1 VSVVLRGPDAVGLA
15 VYRRVVLEGE
25 RVELDDGVLDEVER
39 SRAAMLRHIATGVPA
54 YGVTTGL
61 GYMASR
67 PVGEDDQPALQRSL
81 LTGRAS
87 GLGAPLPADV
97 VRGVMLLRLA
107 GFLHGAPGVSA
118 ALCRF
123 LADRLNDGWS
133 PVVPAGPYGAAGEV
147 GPLAH
152 LFQTL
157 VGDGVVTLDGEQV
170 PAGEALGRLGVQPYD
185 PGPKEGLALIN
196 GSPCATA
203 WAVHLGDRGRRLLDQ
218 ATRTAALAVALTGAS
233 ARAFAVGVG
242 VLGGDEAEQDVAR
255 RLRAL
260 LEEEPGLDG
269 PKQPPVS
276 FRVVPQV
283 HGALL
288 RSLDDLSATAEGRL
302 RAVTD
307 SPLFLAAGSA
317 GEGEG
322 EAEGLYPSGAF
333 HALGVT
339 LRLET
344 VGLAAAHAVNLVEK
358 RLHRLLDA
366 RFSGLPEQLS
376 LRPGVEVGAVSMHKT
391 AVGLAAES
399 RLLATPASL
408 HAFDTSAGQEDV
420 QANTL
425 LAAERVRS
433 LLENLETALACEL
446 VALRQ
451 AAYLRGR
458 PLEAPG
464 LADALARL
472 VEAVPAIEEDR
483 TLSPDV
489 ERVVALLRT
498 GEL

>member
-1 VSVVLRGPDAVGLA
+1 MTVILNRPDALDLVA
-15 VYRRVVLEGE
+15 YRRVVLEGE
-25 RVELDDGVLDEVER
+25 RVELDDGVLSQVDH
-39 SRAAMLRHIATGVPA
+39 SRAAMLRHIATGIPA

-81 LTGRAS
+81 LTARAS
-87 GLGAPLPADV
+87 GLGAPLPEDV

-107 GFLHGAPGVSA
+107 GFMHGAPGVSA
-118 ALCRF
+118 GLCRF

-157 VGDGVVTLDGEQV
+157 IGEGLVALDGEHV
-170 PAGEALGRLGVQPYD
+170 PAGEALGRFGVEPYD

-203 WAVHLGDRGRRLLDQ
+203 WAVHLGDLGRRLLDQ

-233 ARAFAVGVG
+233 ARAFAAGVG
-242 VLGGDEAEQDVAR
+242 ALGGDEAEQVVAQS
-255 RLRAL
+255 LREL
-260 LEEEPGLDG
+260 LEGEPGLDG
-269 PKQPPVS
+269 PRQPPVS

-288 RSLDDLSATAEGRL
+288 RSLDELSATVEGRL

-307 SPLFLAAGSA
+307 SPLFLSAGGA
-317 GEGEG
+317 GEGV
-322 EAEGLYPSGAF
+322 GLYPSGAF

-339 LRLET
+339 LRLEA

-366 RFSGLPEQLS
+366 RFSGLAEQLS
-376 LRPGVEVGAVSMHKT
+376 RRPGVEVGAVSMHKSV
-391 AVGLAAES
+391 VGLAAES

-433 LLENLETALACEL
+433 LLANLEIALACEL

-458 PLEAPG
+458 PLEASR
-464 LADALARL
+464 LAGAVARL
-472 VEAVPAIEEDR
+472 AEAVPPIEEDR
-483 TLSPDV
+483 TLSQDV

-498 GEL
+498 GSL

>member
-1 VSVVLRGPDAVGLA
+1 MSVVLHGPDALGLA
-15 VYRRVVLEGE
+15 AYRRIVLEGE
-25 RVELDDGVLDEVER
+25 RVELDDGVLDEVDR
-39 SRAAMLRHIATGVPA
+39 SRAAMLSHIATGVPA

-67 PVGEDDQPALQRSL
+67 PVGADDQPALQRSL
-81 LTGRAS
+81 LTARAS
-87 GLGAPLPADV
+87 GLGAPLPEDV
-97 VRGVMLLRLA
+97 VRGVMLLRLV

-118 ALCRF
+118 GLCRF

-157 VGDGVVTLDGEQV
+157 VGEGLVALDGEHV
-170 PAGEALGRLGVQPYD
+170 PAGEALGRLGLEPYD

-203 WAVHLGDRGRRLLDQ
+203 WAVHLGDLGRRLLDQ

-233 ARAFAVGVG
+233 ARAFAAGVG
-242 VLGGDEAEQDVAR
+242 ALGGDEAEQDVAR

-260 LEEEPGLDG
+260 LDGEPGLDG

-288 RSLDDLSATAEGRL
+288 RSLDDLSATVEGRL

-307 SPLFLAAGSA
+307 SPLFLATGGA
-317 GEGEG
+317 G

-333 HALGVT
+333 HALGAT
-339 LRLET
+339 LRLEA

-376 LRPGVEVGAVSMHKT
+376 RRPGVEVGAVSMHKT
-391 AVGLAAES
+391 VVGLAAES
-399 RLLATPASL
+399 RLLAMPASL

-451 AAYLRGR
+451 AAYLRER

-464 LADALARL
+464 LADAVARL
-472 VEAVPAIEEDR
+472 AEAVPAIEHDR

-498 GEL
+498 GVL